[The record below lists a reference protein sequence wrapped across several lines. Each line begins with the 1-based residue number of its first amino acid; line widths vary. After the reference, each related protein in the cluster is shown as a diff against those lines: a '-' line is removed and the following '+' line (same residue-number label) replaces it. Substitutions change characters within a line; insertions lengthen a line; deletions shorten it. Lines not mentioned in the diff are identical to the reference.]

1 MKRGTGWRIFGLGLI
16 LLIGGGIINLGINN
30 EVWVTRYAI
39 ESKKIGAEL
48 DGYKILQMTDIHSIR
63 SQKQR
68 EKIVEKVKKEKPNI
82 ILITGDLVDSDYY
95 SENNGWYLDGKIDVV
110 EEETLRFMG
119 ELRAL
124 AEVYYVYGNHEM
136 VLLDDPLNNRFKVTL
151 EEMGVEVLNNRV
163 VKIFKEDEIIN
174 LVGVQDPITLYK
186 DEKYADIEGN
196 NRKRVQTILDDLMI
210 YGKEVSADNF
220 TILLSHR
227 PEYFDL
233 YLDYEIDLAMTGHTH
248 GGVVRLPFVG
258 GLYAHP
264 QGWFPKYS
272 AGIYESGNF
281 KMILS
286 RGIGYSKVPV
296 RIFNPPE
303 IVVVTLKEG

>member
-63 SQKQR
+63 NQKQR
-68 EKIVEKVKKEKPNI
+68 EKIVEKVNKEKPNI

-95 SENNGWYLDGKIDVV
+95 SEKNGWYLDGKIDVV
-110 EEETLRFMG
+110 EEETLRFVG

-210 YGKEVSADNF
+210 YGKEISADNF

-233 YLDYEIDLAMTGHTH
+233 YLDYEIDLARTGHTH